1 MRDEYDFSKA
11 IKNPY
16 VTSKKTVISIRIDNT
31 IIRYFKEL
39 SMELGIPYQTLIN
52 SFLADC
58 ASRKLKPKTS
68 WKGIAVKRQQSG
80 WAQLTIIP
88 PLRNSMS

>member
-11 IKNPY
+11 VKNPY
-16 VTSKKTVISIRIDNT
+16 VISKKTVISIRIDNT
-31 IIRYFKEL
+31 SIRYFKEL
-39 SMELGIPYQTLIN
+39 SEELGIPYQTLIN

-68 WKGIAVKRQQSG
+68 WE
-80 WAQLTIIP
+80 
-88 PLRNSMS
+88 